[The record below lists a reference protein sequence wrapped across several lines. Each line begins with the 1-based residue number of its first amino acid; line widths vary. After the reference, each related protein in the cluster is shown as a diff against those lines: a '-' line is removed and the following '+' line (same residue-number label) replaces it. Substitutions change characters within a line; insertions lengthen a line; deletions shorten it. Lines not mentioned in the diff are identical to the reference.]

1 MSAGSTG
8 AAPRVVL
15 RQGGAVLVPVLVW
28 LFCAGA
34 VLDAVVEGSAEFAL
48 RTALVMAAVSFAT
61 WLVLASPCLVVE
73 RAGLRIVNPLRVH
86 WVPYDALVLVRVR
99 GLTTITVAQPSGRP
113 RAITSWNAPGVPR
126 RYTAAP
132 APVAEVIERY
142 QTSWE
147 HGDQGGAPP
156 FATAVRWRSVL
167 ILAGLTGVN
176 IAIWLR

>member
-1 MSAGSTG
+1 MGAGSTG
-8 AAPRVVL
+8 VAPRVVL
-15 RQGGAVLVPVLVW
+15 RQGGAVFVPVLVW
-28 LFCAGA
+28 LFCARA
-34 VLDAVVEGSAEFAL
+34 VPDAVVEGSAEFAL
-48 RTALVMAAVSFAT
+48 RTALVMAAIGFAT

-126 RYTAAP
+126 RYTTAAV
-132 APVAEVIERY
+132 PVAEVIERY
-142 QTSWE
+142 RTSWE
-147 HGDQGGAPP
+147 GGDRAGTPP
-156 FATAVRWRSVL
+156 FATAMRWRSILVL
-167 ILAGLTGVN
+167 TLLVGVN